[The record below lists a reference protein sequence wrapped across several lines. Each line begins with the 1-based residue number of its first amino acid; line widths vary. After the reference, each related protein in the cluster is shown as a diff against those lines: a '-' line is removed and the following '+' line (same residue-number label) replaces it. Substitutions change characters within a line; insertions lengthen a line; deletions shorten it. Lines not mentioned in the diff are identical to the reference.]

1 MILSHHR
8 RKRSRRVLT
17 PGQQVAAVIAVDKE
31 AGGWVFRPAVGDT
44 TTGGARWAGAS
55 LRRAGIR
62 RVPASTRAR
71 PVRSPLEA
79 QMVAVAASISA
90 TVYAPPG
97 GADGGLT
104 VWPPPGHCGRRAAA
118 AAGPLRLPGYRR
130 AGESVV
136 TVDAPSQPPLRRR
149 PPRSLAHASLKPAA
163 HQPGSSDSRT
173 AGVRAS
179 AVAALGSCSTCSGPQ
194 GALLRWTRIAVACFV
209 GDLDGVLGGKHRV
222 KYLLAGTDE
231 GISRLDG
238 CKERF

>member
-55 LRRAGIR
+55 LRRAGFR

-79 QMVAVAASISA
+79 QMVAVAASILA

-163 HQPGSSDSRT
+163 ATSARQQRQPHRGCACLCRCG
-173 AGVRAS
+173 AGVVLDVLRPS
-179 AVAALGSCSTCSGPQ
+179 GCPTSLDEDCSS
-194 GALLRWTRIAVACFV
+194 LLRRR
-209 GDLDGVLGGKHRV
+209 LGWSLGRQ
-222 KYLLAGTDE
+222 T
-231 GISRLDG
+231 
-238 CKERF
+238 